1 MTPPLSL
8 YVHIPWCVKK
18 CPYCDFNSHEASG
31 GLPEQA
37 YVAALLDDLD
47 RDMEQF
53 NIASGKPLESIFI
66 GGGTPSLFSGSS
78 MSELMNGIRARL
90 SLDPNAEVTLETN
103 PGAADAEN
111 FVGYKQAGINR
122 ISLGVQSFGQH
133 QLEALGRIHTA
144 NEATVAFQKARD
156 AGFEHIN
163 IDLMHGLP
171 NQNTAAA
178 LTDLSSAIALSPEH
192 ISWYQLTIEPNTVF
206 YSKPPDLPEDDTLWE
221 IYEHGTKLLGE
232 AGYSRYE
239 VSAYARDGYRSAH
252 NLNYWTFGDYLG
264 IGAGAHGK
272 LSNSTP
278 TQLSITRTNKTRL
291 PNDFLKLQK
300 TNQQAVPQNDL
311 LLEFL
316 MNGLRL
322 VHGFD
327 VALFTKRTGLDEKV
341 LLEFASRA
349 VSKKLVEFND
359 GLLRPTDLGLQYL
372 NDLLLLTEVTD

>member
-66 GGGTPSLFSGSS
+66 GGGTPNLFSGSS

-133 QLEALGRIHTA
+133 QLG
-144 NEATVAFQKARD
+144 
-156 AGFEHIN
+156 
-163 IDLMHGLP
+163 
-171 NQNTAAA
+171 
-178 LTDLSSAIALSPEH
+178 
-192 ISWYQLTIEPNTVF
+192 
-206 YSKPPDLPEDDTLWE
+206 
-221 IYEHGTKLLGE
+221 
-232 AGYSRYE
+232 
-239 VSAYARDGYRSAH
+239 
-252 NLNYWTFGDYLG
+252 
-264 IGAGAHGK
+264 GAW
-272 LSNSTP
+272 SNS
-278 TQLSITRTNKTRL
+278 
-291 PNDFLKLQK
+291 
-300 TNQQAVPQNDL
+300 
-311 LLEFL
+311 
-316 MNGLRL
+316 
-322 VHGFD
+322 HC
-327 VALFTKRTGLDEKV
+327 
-341 LLEFASRA
+341 
-349 VSKKLVEFND
+349 
-359 GLLRPTDLGLQYL
+359 
-372 NDLLLLTEVTD
+372 